1 MITQIVFKT
10 EKALKDEAMK
20 KAQSEGVTLKAVL
33 YNALKLYVEGKLN
46 FGLQINKTDNEPE
59 IEVLEVTPQIQ
70 KKMDKIGELLDKI

>member
-1 MITQIVFKT
+1 MITQVVFKT

-20 KAQSEGVTLKAVL
+20 KAQAEGVTLKAVL

-70 KKMDKIGELLDKI
+70 KKMDKIGEILNKI